1 MVQAQMVSTVEQL
14 RNHNLAQLMGIKTI
28 KIYQN
33 TLSKVTP
40 DRCRYKPSC
49 SQYGLE
55 AISEWGLVEGIK
67 LTRKRISRCHRPN
80 GGYDPVPL
88 KNQSFAAIK
97 KSLGKTTQQQLD
109 NTNFET
115 IKKRDLTDNFI
126 DYDHHFRLILS
137 YPCHREF
144 ISMEDFRAKIIELN
158 HYIFEV
164 PDYALLYR
172 ISNIEI
178 GAVNDYYLL
187 RFAGSMS
194 SQYLEGSVDGIIS
207 YIIEQLAGFL
217 LAARTKEFE
226 PLYFQVDGQVFITPK
241 QEQKAVPVNYQPEK
255 AGDFWDYTSDT
266 GIWDIYWGNFA
277 FDLLSGVSEI
287 SGLVPELL
295 ESSIDDVPT
304 DVLDVE
310 DTGTEGCNDSGDDLG
325 DGDSDFGVDGDG
337 CDSDGCDG
345 DGCDSD
351 VGGCDLSGCDLGGCD
366 LGGCDVGGCDLGG
379 CA

>member
-1 MVQAQMVSTVEQL
+1 MISTVEQL
-14 RNHNLAQLMGIKTI
+14 RDRNLAQFIGIETI

-33 TLSKVTP
+33 TFSKVTP

-49 SQYGLE
+49 SQYGIE
-55 AISEWGLVEGIK
+55 AISQRSASRCAEWGLIEGIK

-88 KNQSFAAIK
+88 KNQNFAAIK

-137 YPCHREF
+137 YPCNREF

-158 HYIFEV
+158 QYVFEV

-178 GAVNDYYLL
+178 GTVNDYYLL
-187 RFAGSMS
+187 RFAGTMS
-194 SQYLEGSVDGIIS
+194 SEYLEGSVYEAIA

-217 LAARTKEFE
+217 LAARIKEFE
-226 PLYFQVDGQVFITPK
+226 PLYFQVDGQVLLAPK
-241 QEQKAVPVNYQPEK
+241 REQKAIPADYQPEK

-266 GIWDIYWGNFA
+266 GIWDVYWGNFV

-295 ESSIDDVPT
+295 ESAINDFPT
-304 DVLDVE
+304 DVPDVE
-310 DTGTEGCNDSGDDLG
+310 GTDKEGCNDSGNDLG
-325 DGDSDFGVDGDG
+325 GDDSDFGVDGDG
-337 CDSDGCDG
+337 CDG

-351 VGGCDLSGCDLGGCD
+351 LGGCDLSGCDLS
-366 LGGCDVGGCDLGG
+366 GCDVGGCDLGG